1 MAMFGGSIQ
10 AVRNLFTSE
19 DACAGHEIDSSRGK
33 YQCLPRRLTLHA
45 IKALGLPQRSVTAP
59 SAVTV

>member
-1 MAMFGGSIQ
+1 MAMFGGSIRV
-10 AVRNLFTSE
+10 ARDPFTSE
-19 DACAGHEIDSSRGK
+19 DSCAGQRIHGFRGK

-45 IKALGLPQRSVTAP
+45 VKALGLPQRSVTAP